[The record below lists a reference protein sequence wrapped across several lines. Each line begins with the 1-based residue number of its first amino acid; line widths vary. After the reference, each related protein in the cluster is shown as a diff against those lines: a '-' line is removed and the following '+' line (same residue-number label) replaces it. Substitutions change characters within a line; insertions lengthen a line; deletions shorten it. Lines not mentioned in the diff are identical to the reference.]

1 MSQRSLW
8 NDIRHDYLRYKISNN
23 AGFFRVVFFTQGFWA
38 VFTYRLNNA
47 VYRNV
52 RVPGLRQLLL
62 AWFSFNRKLIEVT
75 TGILLPG
82 TCEIGPGLYIGHFG
96 PVILNSEVSMGANCN
111 LSQGVTLGG
120 KDTGQYKGVPRIGD
134 RVYIGPNAVVI
145 GRIDIGDD
153 AAIGAGAVVTKPVPA
168 RAVAAGNPARVISYR
183 GSFESV
189 NYAGMQQDEARQASL
204 ALAERDSQPPE
215 E

>member
-47 VYRNV
+47 VHRNV

-62 AWFSFNRKLIEVT
+62 AWFSFNRKLIEMT

-120 KDTGQYKGVPRIGD
+120 KDTGQYKGVPRVGD

-183 GSFESV
+183 GSFKSV
-189 NYAGMQQDEARQASL
+189 NYAGMREDEARQTSL